1 MAPSTAVLLMAYGSP
16 NNLDEVEPYYRDI
29 RGGRAPTAEQVEEL
43 TERYRRVGGRTPLL
57 EITRQVATALEL
69 RLGEAGDG
77 PYKVYVG
84 MKHWHPKID
93 EAVGRIAGD
102 GVERIIGLPLAPH
115 YSTMST
121 DGYRGALEDAMRSR
135 SLSTPLRFIES
146 WHGNPR
152 FVTSTAERVKAA
164 LVKLPQES
172 AKGLEVVFTAHSL
185 PRSII
190 RVGDPY
196 PQELLS
202 SSEAVAK
209 AAGLDS
215 WRFSYQSASHTG
227 QPWLGPDILETLATL
242 AGEGKDRVLV
252 VPIGFVSDHLEILFD
267 IDVEAQELARELDV
281 TLRRTEMPNASPAF
295 IEVLADLVT
304 DGTGARVTDSTDEGR
319 TD

>member
-1 MAPSTAVLLMAYGSP
+1 MAPRTAVLLMAYGTP
-16 NNLDEVEPYYRDI
+16 NTLEEVEPYYQDI
-29 RGGRAPTAEQVEEL
+29 RGGRAPTEEQVEEL
-43 TERYRRVGGRTPLL
+43 TNRYRRVGGRSPLL
-57 EITRQVATALEL
+57 EITRQVATALER
-69 RLGEAGDG
+69 RLGDTGDG

-93 EAVGRIAGD
+93 EAVGQMAGD
-102 GVERIIGLPLAPH
+102 GFDSIIGLPLAPH
-115 YSTMST
+115 YSTMSIG
-121 DGYRGALEDAMRSR
+121 GYRGALEDAIRSR

-152 FVTSTAERVKAA
+152 FVSSTAERVKEALADLSPEGAA
-164 LVKLPQES
+164 
-172 AKGLEVVFTAHSL
+172 GLEVVFTAHSL

-190 RVGDPY
+190 RLGDPY
-196 PQELLS
+196 PQELLR
-202 SSEAVAK
+202 SSEAVAE
-209 AAGLDS
+209 AAGLVS
-215 WRFSYQSASHTG
+215 WRFAYQSASHTG

-267 IDVEAQELARELDV
+267 IDVEAQELAKGLNL

-304 DGTGARVTDSTDEGR
+304 DGTGARVTDSTDAGR
-319 TD
+319 KD